1 MELEK
6 LKMLLGFTI
15 SNSDMDNKNDIKEED
30 DIDNSYL
37 INQENDTIDV
47 ILEFIIADIE
57 EIIKNYCH
65 VDEVP
70 EGLLNTSYRMAI
82 DLYRNENIGN
92 EDSPTGS
99 VASINE
105 GDTSVSF
112 RQYVDDN
119 FKETLLKNY
128 SKTLNRYRKLVF

>member
-6 LKMLLGFTI
+6 LKLLLGLEV
-15 SNSDMDNKNDIKEED
+15 SNIDNKDNINED
-30 DIDNSYL
+30 TDIDNLEVKSK
-37 INQENDTIDV
+37 ENSTIDT

-92 EDSPTGS
+92 ESSSSS

-105 GDTSVSF
+105 EIH
-112 RQYVDDN
+112 QYHLDN
-119 FKETLLKNY
+119 MLMTILK
-128 SKTLNRYRKLVF
+128 KRC